1 MQDNGVRSL
10 SVQKPDK
17 NLPALK
23 ELTQKASLQDIVDEV
38 DSVFR
43 KQVLGNNGP
52 NSIMTNHSIRSRK
65 MKNFLP
71 AVYPGNPSDPGIRW
85 KSMLV

>member
-1 MQDNGVRSL
+1 LQDNGVRSL

-52 NSIMTNHSIRSRK
+52 NSIMTKHSIRSRK
-65 MKNFLP
+65 MSQFQNAPFCP
-71 AVYPGNPSDPGIRW
+71 MSASPMSGI
-85 KSMLV
+85 